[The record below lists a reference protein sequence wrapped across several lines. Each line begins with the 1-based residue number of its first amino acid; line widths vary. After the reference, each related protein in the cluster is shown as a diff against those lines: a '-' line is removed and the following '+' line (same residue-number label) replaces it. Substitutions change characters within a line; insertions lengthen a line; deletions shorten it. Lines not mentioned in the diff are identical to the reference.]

1 MVLFLSGQEWNDPF
15 VSFSDTGS
23 EYSKRTMSSQQI
35 MMMSSKVSE

>member
-23 EYSKRTMSSQQI
+23 EYSEPLVLPATNNDD
-35 MMMSSKVSE
+35 VV